1 MIGLYFAQGLPY
13 GFFVQA
19 VPVFLRKE
27 NLSLSVI
34 GASYLLLLPWALKFL
49 WAPLSDS
56 QTHSKFGRRKFWIL
70 TNQII
75 SVLLLALLSFMPL
88 EAAALAWLAAAFLLV
103 NFLAASQDALSLFSI
118 TLRVFDDRLHTHT
131 SNEKGP
137 IVTHSPN

>member
-1 MIGLYFAQGLPY
+1 
-13 GFFVQA
+13 
-19 VPVFLRKE
+19 
-27 NLSLSVI
+27 
-34 GASYLLLLPWALKFL
+34 
-49 WAPLSDS
+49 
-56 QTHSKFGRRKFWIL
+56 
-70 TNQII
+70 
-75 SVLLLALLSFMPL
+75 MPL